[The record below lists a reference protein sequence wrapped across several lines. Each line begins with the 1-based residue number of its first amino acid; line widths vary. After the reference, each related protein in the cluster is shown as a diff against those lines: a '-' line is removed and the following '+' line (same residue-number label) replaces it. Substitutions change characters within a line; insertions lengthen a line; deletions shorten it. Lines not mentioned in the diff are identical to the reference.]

1 MNKNTKENCLIQVI
15 KELRDCLFLL
25 MIMQQKNSSLQ
36 ELKLK
41 TTTLKPKE
49 EIFMISQLMTRLSNT
64 TKFDIFEQS
73 KETILKL
80 AKGTTKVL

>member
-1 MNKNTKENCLIQVI
+1 
-15 KELRDCLFLL
+15 
-25 MIMQQKNSSLQ
+25 MIIQQKIIKFLIIFSKNNSLQ

-41 TTTLKPKE
+41 TTTLKLKE

-64 TKFDIFEQS
+64 AKFDIFEQS
-73 KETILKL
+73 KEAKLEL

>member
-25 MIMQQKNSSLQ
+25 MIIQQKNSSLQ

-41 TTTLKPKE
+41 TTTLKLKE

-73 KETILKL
+73 KEKILKL